1 MDDKTAEKLAR
12 IWETV
17 NTPGWKDLEN
27 DMREKVEQIKSA
39 LVDPTTTDGDVLRV
53 AQGRILTYNDFL
65 TMYTMLEHVL
75 KEEDEASVSADE

>member
-1 MDDKTAEKLAR
+1 MAEKLGR

-17 NTPGWKDLEN
+17 NTPGWKDLEE

-39 LVDPTTTDGDVLRV
+39 LVDPHTTDEAVLRI

-65 TMYTMLEHVL
+65 SMYAMLEHVL
-75 KEEDEASVSADE
+75 KEDETDVPADE